1 MTSQLSAADLNCASQ
16 TQWNAHADDPGPL
29 VFLVGCQ
36 RSGTTWLHQQLAHSG
51 AFRYLSAYDVFADA
65 RGTLVQD
72 HLMDR
77 KAAAKAAFEAML
89 AGAAGDRGIDTIPAQ
104 ADTPEEYGL
113 VIGDG
118 QLRYDQPDT
127 TPDSLHRLRGICAKK
142 ALIDGRDR
150 PLLLKS
156 PPDYPGALPLLAST
170 WPEAR
175 FIAIQRHPLA
185 TLQSQVNAW
194 RHLVLRPNPYLL
206 LLERGYRDL
215 FDDPK
220 RRMSQGLFLHSA
232 AGVAWLADSILRAH
246 LGFVAW
252 LETHPSANIL
262 TLRYEDMCADQI
274 AAFERMARFLGME
287 LTPPIAAP
295 APRETR
301 LTPEVLEAYEARR
314 EAFTPFLKRFGYGVG
329 LTGAD
334 PTSQR
339 EPAPPEASNLQPQG
353 DRQA

>member
-1 MTSQLSAADLNCASQ
+1 MTPQPHQ
-16 TQWNAHADDPGPL
+16 TQLNAYAEDPGPL

-36 RSGTTWLHQQLAHSG
+36 RSGTTWLHLQLARSG
-51 AFRYLSAYDVFADA
+51 AFRFLSAYDVFADA

-72 HLMDR
+72 HLTDR
-77 KAAAKAAFEAML
+77 TAAAKAAFEALL
-89 AGAAGDRGIDTIPAQ
+89 AGAASDRGIDAIPAQ
-104 ADTPEEYGL
+104 AETPEEYGL

-127 TPDSLHRLRGICAKK
+127 TADSLHRLRTLCAKK

-156 PPDYPGALPLLAST
+156 PPDYPGALPLLTST
-170 WPEAR
+170 WPQAR

-194 RHLVLRPNPYLL
+194 RHLVKRPNPYLL
-206 LLERGYRDL
+206 LLERGYREL

-220 RRMSQGLFLHSA
+220 RRMREGLFLHSA
-232 AGVAWLADSILRAH
+232 AGVSRLADSILRAH

-252 LETHPSANIL
+252 LESHPSANIL
-262 TLRYEDMCADQI
+262 TLRYEDMCADQGG
-274 AAFERMARFLGME
+274 AFERMGRFLDMA
-287 LTPPIAAP
+287 LTPPATAP
-295 APRETR
+295 APREST
-301 LTPEVLEAYEARR
+301 LSPDVLEAYEARR
-314 EAFTPFLKRFGYGVG
+314 EAFAPFLKRFGYGAY

-334 PTSQR
+334 APSLRGPATPKTSD
-339 EPAPPEASNLQPQG
+339 LQLQG
-353 DRQA
+353 DILA

>member
-1 MTSQLSAADLNCASQ
+1 MSLQPSVVELPLALQ
-16 TQWNAHADDPGPL
+16 TQLNAYGKDPGPL

-36 RSGTTWLHQQLAHSG
+36 RSGTTWLHLQLARSG
-51 AFRYLSAYDVFADA
+51 AFRFLSAYEVFADA
-65 RGTLVQD
+65 RGALIQD
-72 HLMDR
+72 HLLDR
-77 KAAAKAAFEAML
+77 KAEAKTAFEALL
-89 AGAAGDRGIDTIPAQ
+89 AGAASDRGIDTIPAQ

-127 TPDSLHRLRGICAKK
+127 TLESLHRLREICAKK
-142 ALIDGRDR
+142 AFIDGRDR

-156 PPDYPGALPLLAST
+156 PPDYPRALPLLTDT
-170 WPEAR
+170 WPRAR

-194 RHLVLRPNPYLL
+194 RHLVKRPNPYLL

-220 RRMSQGLFLHSA
+220 RRMREGLFLHSA

-252 LETHPSANIL
+252 LESQPTANIL
-262 TLRYEDMCADQI
+262 TLRYEDICADQDG
-274 AAFERMARFLGME
+274 AFERLGRFLDMD
-287 LTPPIAAP
+287 LTPPAVAP
-295 APRETR
+295 APRDST
-301 LTPEVLEAYEARR
+301 LSPDVLEAFEARR
-314 EAFTPFLKRFGYGVG
+314 DAFAPFLERFGYGAG
-329 LTGAD
+329 LTE
-334 PTSQR
+334 T
-339 EPAPPEASNLQPQG
+339 PARSPAAFVAVNLHPQD
-353 DRQA
+353 DRLA